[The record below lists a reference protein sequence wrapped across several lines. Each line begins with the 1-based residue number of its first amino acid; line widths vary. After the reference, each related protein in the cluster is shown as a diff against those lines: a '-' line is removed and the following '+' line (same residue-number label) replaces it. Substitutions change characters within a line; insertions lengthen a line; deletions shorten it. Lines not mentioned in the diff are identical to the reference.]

1 MDSELSTSDDMPSA
15 EVLAAQE
22 RDLTLQPLTDNV
34 KPDDLPDEQVVNQH
48 LVAGPLVNLPIDTEQ
63 THGELGAHE
72 YQHEHARS
80 GHIVTFLVGGA
91 VVTIL
96 TVATYILSTRIL

>member
-15 EVLAAQE
+15 EVLAAQ
-22 RDLTLQPLTDNV
+22 RARLTLQPLTDNV

-48 LVAGPLVNLPIDTEQ
+48 LVAGPLANPYRHRTDTWR
-63 THGELGAHE
+63 AWVHE

-96 TVATYILSTRIL
+96 AVATYILSTRIL